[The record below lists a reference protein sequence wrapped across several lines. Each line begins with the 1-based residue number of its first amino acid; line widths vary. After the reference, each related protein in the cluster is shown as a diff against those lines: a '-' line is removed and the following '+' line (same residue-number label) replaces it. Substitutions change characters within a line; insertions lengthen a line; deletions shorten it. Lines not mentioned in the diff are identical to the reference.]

1 MVYSHL
7 LSIKPKRQVFT
18 PMLCSVYK
26 SSKKADTYLYIAK
39 RDDFSP
45 VPSLLMEKFGRPI
58 FVMIVPLQK
67 RDLAVAENEKVI
79 AKIREQGFYLQIPPP
94 VEDLLKSFKRDN
106 DQSTNQDENES

>member
-1 MVYSHL
+1 
-7 LSIKPKRQVFT
+7 
-18 PMLCSVYK
+18 MLCSVYK

-79 AKIREQGFYLQIPPP
+79 AKIKQQGFYLQIPPP
-94 VEDLLKSFKRDN
+94 VEDLLKSFKHEN
-106 DQSTNQDENES
+106 NQSNNQDKNES